1 MGADGLLK
9 DPSGTT
15 VTTKPSNDY
24 RYPGTDS
31 VINNDIQK
39 QIDEEKRKKEESE
52 KKIKDLE
59 EKKTTAP
66 KSTTLQ
72 KKETKNEKQDAI
84 AAGPSSVTSLVEWF

>member
-39 QIDEEKRKKEESE
+39 QIDEENVKRGKRKENKRPGRKEKQPLLNQRHYKRKKL
-52 KKIKDLE
+52 KMKNRMPLLPDLH
-59 EKKTTAP
+59 
-66 KSTTLQ
+66 L
-72 KKETKNEKQDAI
+72 
-84 AAGPSSVTSLVEWF
+84 SLHW